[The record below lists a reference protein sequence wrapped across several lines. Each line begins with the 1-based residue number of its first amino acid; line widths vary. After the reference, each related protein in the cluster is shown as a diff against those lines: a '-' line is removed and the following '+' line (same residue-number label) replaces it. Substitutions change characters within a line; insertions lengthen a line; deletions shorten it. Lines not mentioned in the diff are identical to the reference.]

1 MKIYCDRGID
11 EIMFLSGNAEEHEY
25 NNPTPYINSA
35 IF

>member
-25 NNPTPYINSA
+25 NKTTLYINSA